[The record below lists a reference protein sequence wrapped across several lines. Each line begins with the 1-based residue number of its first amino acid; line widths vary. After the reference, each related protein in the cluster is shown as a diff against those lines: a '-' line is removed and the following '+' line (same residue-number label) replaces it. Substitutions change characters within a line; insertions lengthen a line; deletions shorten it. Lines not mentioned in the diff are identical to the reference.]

1 MNRLSPQEER
11 LVPQLRR
18 RLLLD
23 RNELRVSLVVLGVA
37 SAALAFV
44 LLVGGLDEMTAVS
57 PRRAARPEA
66 ASSVAPIALLSRL
79 PASYPRNDHRTA
91 DDERHSVKPS

>member
-1 MNRLSPQEER
+1 
-11 LVPQLRR
+11 
-18 RLLLD
+18 
-23 RNELRVSLVVLGVA
+23 
-37 SAALAFV
+37 
-44 LLVGGLDEMTAVS
+44 MTAMS

-91 DDERHSVKPS
+91 VDERHSAKPSY